1 MVYYPYLYF
10 CIGPPGRRVLLYY
23 CIFVLLYLF
32 LYFVLS
38 NPLDTFKWSVPL
50 SISRGKKFRHLIT
63 VHDQIQIQ
71 ESSSIQKDEQK
82 VYGIH
87 DPANYDFDLN
97 MWSSTKADDLRSSL
111 KRLNKVELSKSSKEI
126 LEAILF
132 ASGSPVLEEDLK
144 DKMIHKKEFKKE
156 IESLR
161 DFYQNR
167 GINLIKAGNKWSFR
181 TAESIKDDLT
191 IFKTQKR
198 KLSRAAI
205 ETLSIIA
212 YQQPITRSEIEN
224 IRGVQM
230 GRGSIDHLVEIGWIK
245 PSGRKNIPGK
255 PALWVTTELFMEHFG
270 IENISDL
277 PSKEELKASGFLEK
291 RSAIATITDIAGKNE
306 FLEDKEVEDEETLED
321 FISEE
326 SAK

>member
-1 MVYYPYLYF
+1 M
-10 CIGPPGRRVLLYY
+10 
-23 CIFVLLYLF
+23 
-32 LYFVLS
+32 
-38 NPLDTFKWSVPL
+38 
-50 SISRGKKFRHLIT
+50 
-63 VHDQIQIQ
+63 
-71 ESSSIQKDEQK
+71 
-82 VYGIH
+82 
-87 DPANYDFDLN
+87 
-97 MWSSTKADDLRSSL
+97 STNRD
-111 KRLNKVELSKSSKEI
+111 SKI

-144 DKMIHKKEFKKE
+144 DKMINKKEFKKE
-156 IESLR
+156 IESLKE
-161 DFYQNR
+161 FYQNR
-167 GINLIKAGNKWSFR
+167 GINLIKTGNKWSFR

-230 GRGSIDHLVEIGWIK
+230 GRGSIDHLMEIGWIK

-291 RSAIATITDIAGKNE
+291 RSAIATITDIAGKNA
-306 FLEDKEVEDEETLED
+306 FLEDKEVDDEETLED
-321 FISEE
+321 FIPEE
-326 SAK
+326 SAE

>member
-1 MVYYPYLYF
+1 M
-10 CIGPPGRRVLLYY
+10 
-23 CIFVLLYLF
+23 
-32 LYFVLS
+32 
-38 NPLDTFKWSVPL
+38 
-50 SISRGKKFRHLIT
+50 
-63 VHDQIQIQ
+63 
-71 ESSSIQKDEQK
+71 
-82 VYGIH
+82 
-87 DPANYDFDLN
+87 
-97 MWSSTKADDLRSSL
+97 STNRD
-111 KRLNKVELSKSSKEI
+111 SKI

-144 DKMIHKKEFKKE
+144 DKMINKNEFKKE

-161 DFYQNR
+161 EFYQNR
-167 GINLIKAGNKWSFR
+167 GINLIKTGNKWSFR

-230 GRGSIDHLVEIGWIK
+230 GRGSIDHLMEIGWIK

-326 SAK
+326 STK

>member
-1 MVYYPYLYF
+1 M
-10 CIGPPGRRVLLYY
+10 
-23 CIFVLLYLF
+23 
-32 LYFVLS
+32 
-38 NPLDTFKWSVPL
+38 
-50 SISRGKKFRHLIT
+50 
-63 VHDQIQIQ
+63 
-71 ESSSIQKDEQK
+71 
-82 VYGIH
+82 
-87 DPANYDFDLN
+87 
-97 MWSSTKADDLRSSL
+97 STNRD
-111 KRLNKVELSKSSKEI
+111 SKI

-144 DKMIHKKEFKKE
+144 DKMINKKEFKKE
-156 IESLR
+156 IESLK

-167 GINLIKAGNKWSFR
+167 GINLIKTGNKWSFR
-181 TAESIKDDLT
+181 TAESIKEELT

-230 GRGSIDHLVEIGWIK
+230 GRGSIDHLMEIGWIK

-306 FLEDKEVEDEETLED
+306 FLEDKEVDDEETLED
-321 FISEE
+321 FIPEE
-326 SAK
+326 SVK

>member
-1 MVYYPYLYF
+1 M
-10 CIGPPGRRVLLYY
+10 
-23 CIFVLLYLF
+23 
-32 LYFVLS
+32 
-38 NPLDTFKWSVPL
+38 
-50 SISRGKKFRHLIT
+50 
-63 VHDQIQIQ
+63 
-71 ESSSIQKDEQK
+71 
-82 VYGIH
+82 
-87 DPANYDFDLN
+87 
-97 MWSSTKADDLRSSL
+97 STNRD
-111 KRLNKVELSKSSKEI
+111 SKI

-144 DKMIHKKEFKKE
+144 DKMINKKEFKKE
-156 IESLR
+156 IESLKE
-161 DFYQNR
+161 FYQNR
-167 GINLIKAGNKWSFR
+167 GINLIKTGNKWSFR

-230 GRGSIDHLVEIGWIK
+230 GRGSIDHLMEIGWIK

-255 PALWVTTELFMEHFG
+255 PALWVTTELFIEHFG

-326 SAK
+326 STK

>member
-1 MVYYPYLYF
+1 M
-10 CIGPPGRRVLLYY
+10 
-23 CIFVLLYLF
+23 
-32 LYFVLS
+32 
-38 NPLDTFKWSVPL
+38 
-50 SISRGKKFRHLIT
+50 
-63 VHDQIQIQ
+63 
-71 ESSSIQKDEQK
+71 
-82 VYGIH
+82 
-87 DPANYDFDLN
+87 
-97 MWSSTKADDLRSSL
+97 STNRD
-111 KRLNKVELSKSSKEI
+111 SKI

-144 DKMIHKKEFKKE
+144 DKMINKKEFKKE
-156 IESLR
+156 IESLKE
-161 DFYQNR
+161 FYQNR
-167 GINLIKAGNKWSFR
+167 GINLIKTGNKWSFR

-198 KLSRAAI
+198 KLSRAGI
-205 ETLSIIA
+205 ETLAIIA

-230 GRGSIDHLVEIGWIK
+230 GRGSIDHLMEIGWIK

-291 RSAIATITDIAGKNE
+291 ISAIATITDIAGKNE
-306 FLEDKEVEDEETLED
+306 FLEDKEVDDEETLED
-321 FISEE
+321 FIPEE

>member
-1 MVYYPYLYF
+1 M
-10 CIGPPGRRVLLYY
+10 
-23 CIFVLLYLF
+23 
-32 LYFVLS
+32 
-38 NPLDTFKWSVPL
+38 
-50 SISRGKKFRHLIT
+50 SITR
-63 VHDQIQIQ
+63 D
-71 ESSSIQKDEQK
+71 
-82 VYGIH
+82 
-87 DPANYDFDLN
+87 
-97 MWSSTKADDLRSSL
+97 
-111 KRLNKVELSKSSKEI
+111 SKI

-144 DKMIHKKEFKKE
+144 DKIINKKDFKKE

-161 DFYQNR
+161 DFYQDR
-167 GINLIKAGNKWSFR
+167 GINLIKTGNKWSFR
-181 TAESIKDDLT
+181 TAESIKDELT

-205 ETLSIIA
+205 ETLSIVA

-230 GRGSIDHLVEIGWIK
+230 GRGSIDHLMEIGWIK

-277 PSKEELKASGFLEK
+277 PSKEELKSSGFLEK

-306 FLEDKEVEDEETLED
+306 FLEDKEVDDEETLED
-321 FISEE
+321 FIPEE
-326 SAK
+326 STK

>member
-1 MVYYPYLYF
+1 M
-10 CIGPPGRRVLLYY
+10 
-23 CIFVLLYLF
+23 
-32 LYFVLS
+32 
-38 NPLDTFKWSVPL
+38 
-50 SISRGKKFRHLIT
+50 
-63 VHDQIQIQ
+63 
-71 ESSSIQKDEQK
+71 
-82 VYGIH
+82 
-87 DPANYDFDLN
+87 
-97 MWSSTKADDLRSSL
+97 STNRD
-111 KRLNKVELSKSSKEI
+111 SKI

-144 DKMIHKKEFKKE
+144 DKMINKKEFKKE
-156 IESLR
+156 IESLKE
-161 DFYQNR
+161 FYQNR
-167 GINLIKAGNKWSFR
+167 GINLIKTGNKWSFR
-181 TAESIKDDLT
+181 TAESIKEDLT

-230 GRGSIDHLVEIGWIK
+230 GRGSIDHLMEIGWIK

-306 FLEDKEVEDEETLED
+306 FLEDKEVDDEETLED
-321 FISEE
+321 FIPEE
-326 SAK
+326 SAT

>member
-1 MVYYPYLYF
+1 M
-10 CIGPPGRRVLLYY
+10 
-23 CIFVLLYLF
+23 
-32 LYFVLS
+32 
-38 NPLDTFKWSVPL
+38 
-50 SISRGKKFRHLIT
+50 
-63 VHDQIQIQ
+63 
-71 ESSSIQKDEQK
+71 
-82 VYGIH
+82 
-87 DPANYDFDLN
+87 
-97 MWSSTKADDLRSSL
+97 STNRD
-111 KRLNKVELSKSSKEI
+111 SKI

-144 DKMIHKKEFKKE
+144 DKMINKKEFKKE
-156 IESLR
+156 IEILR
-161 DFYQNR
+161 KLYENR
-167 GINLIKAGNKWSFR
+167 GVNLIKTGNKWSFR
-181 TAESIKDDLT
+181 TAESIKDELT

-212 YQQPITRSEIEN
+212 YQQPVTRSEIEN

-230 GRGSIDHLVEIGWIK
+230 GRGSIDHLMEIGWIK

-277 PSKEELKASGFLEK
+277 PSKDELKASGFLEK

-306 FLEDKEVEDEETLED
+306 EIEAQEDEDVETLED
-321 FISEE
+321 FIPEE
-326 SAK
+326 SSS